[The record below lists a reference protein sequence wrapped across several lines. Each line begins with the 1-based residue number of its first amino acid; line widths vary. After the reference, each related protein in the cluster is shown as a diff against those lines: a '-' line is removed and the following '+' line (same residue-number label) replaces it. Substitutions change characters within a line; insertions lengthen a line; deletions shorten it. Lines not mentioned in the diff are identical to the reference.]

1 MMQSIFTVTSKLI
14 SFLLFLETAERR
26 RPELLA
32 RIFLFVVSGSLSA
45 AVPIEREQQRAR
57 DADPAAAAGPTAVRA
72 ANPRSNDLDPR
83 ASNPPTTAC
92 QPRQQHLVNTGLE
105 KPVFKL

>member
-1 MMQSIFTVTSKLI
+1 MMQSKFITATQLI
-14 SFLLFLETAERR
+14 SLLLFLETAERR

-32 RIFLFVVSGSLSA
+32 RIFFFVVSGSLSA

-57 DADPAAAAGPTAVRA
+57 DADPAAAASAGPTAVRA

-92 QPRQQHLVNTGLE
+92 QPRQQHLVNN
-105 KPVFKL
+105 